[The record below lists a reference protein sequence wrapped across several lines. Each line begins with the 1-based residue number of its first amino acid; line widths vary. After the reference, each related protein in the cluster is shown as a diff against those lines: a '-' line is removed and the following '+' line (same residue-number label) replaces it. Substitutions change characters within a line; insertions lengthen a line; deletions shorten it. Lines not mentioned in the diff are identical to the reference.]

1 MFVLRST
8 CFQAPCHVYAQ
19 IYMPIVF
26 FAMFMLRSTCQC
38 LDLCVYVLRAM
49 LLCLDLCSYAQIYMF
64 MCFVLCLCA
73 WIYVGCYAI
82 CYFSPFCHQISL
94 FLAFWPF
101 WWGVDLDPMV
111 QAYIRTPRPILKGL
125 DHFLL
130 HVVVCLLASMLYL
143 LVSLSRSR
151 LCHALCLPWVC
162 ACVVTSVP
170 PRVCLDVTI
179 CDIHFYGISVL
190 AIHLSSLRATLI
202 CLLCATLLA
211 FLVSM
216 LSLHA
221 CLHVHA

>member
-1 MFVLRST
+1 M
-8 CFQAPCHVYAQ
+8 
-19 IYMPIVF
+19 
-26 FAMFMLRSTCQC
+26 
-38 LDLCVYVLRAM
+38 
-49 LLCLDLCSYAQIYMF
+49 
-64 MCFVLCLCA
+64 
-73 WIYVGCYAI
+73 
-82 CYFSPFCHQISL
+82 
-94 FLAFWPF
+94 
-101 WWGVDLDPMV
+101 
-111 QAYIRTPRPILKGL
+111 
-125 DHFLL
+125 

-151 LCHALCLPWVC
+151 LCHAWCPPWVC

-221 CLHVHA
+221 CLHVHAWVCVSFILQSNGAMDIRSKPTFVLLGHPFCLITCFFTLFMCFTCLFAPVWHLC